1 MWNYQFLGNMMGLP
15 FKMIGVLLHLPRM
28 ELPFKMTP
36 YFPKLDLKFKPFAE
50 NLKSE
55 LLGGII
61 ALFVLGLTYL
71 YYRMKTPKVL
81 LFCGMAAKSKIL
93 VLGGTGYIGK
103 FIVKAS
109 AEAGNPTFALVRE
122 STVSH
127 PEKSKLIESF
137 KSSGVTI
144 LYGDL
149 SDHESLVK
157 AIKQVDVVIS
167 TLGGQQIDD
176 QVKLIAA
183 IKEAGN
189 IKRFLPSEFGLDVE
203 RHNAV
208 EPVTSFLEKKVKIR
222 RSIEAEGIPYTYIC
236 SNAFAGY
243 FLPTLGQQ
251 NVTAPPRDKVVILG
265 DGNVKA
271 IYVKEE
277 DIGTYTIK
285 AVDDPRTLNKI
296 LYVRPPA
303 NILTFNELVSLWEN
317 KIKNTLEK
325 VYIPEDQLL
334 KYIQE
339 SPFPA
344 NLMLALAHSM
354 HVKGDCTNYEI
365 DPSLG
370 VEASNLYPEVK
381 YTTVDNYLNAFNL
394 YFVFVLSFATSLS
407 WVLLESSFNVT
418 VLLLFVCVLLFCAM
432 AAKSKILV
440 IGGTGYIGKFI
451 VKASAETGHPT
462 FVLVRDNTLSHP
474 EKSKLVESFKSFGVT
489 LLYGDL
495 TDHNSLVKAIKQVDV
510 VISALGGQQIDD
522 QVKIIAAIK
531 EAGNIKRFLPSEFG
545 LDVDHHNAVE
555 PVSSFFEKKVKIRRA
570 IEAERIPYTYI
581 SSNLF
586 AGHFLPNLLQQN
598 VTTPPRDKVVILGDG
613 NVKGVYVIEEDVA
626 TYTIK
631 AVEDPRTL
639 NKTVYVRPPANILTF
654 NELVSLWEYKINST
668 LDKIYIPDDQ
678 LLKSI
683 QESPFPDN
691 FMLALRHSFLVKGD
705 CNYEIDPSF
714 GVEASKLYSEL
725 LCGMAAKSKI
735 LVLGGTGYIGKF
747 IVKASA
753 EAGHPTFAL
762 VRETTLSHP
771 EKSKLIES
779 FKSSGVT
786 LLYGDVNDHESL
798 VKAIKQVDVVIS
810 TLGGQQIDD
819 QVKVIAAIKEAGNIK
834 RFFPSEFG
842 LDVDRHDSVDP
853 VREVF
858 VEKARIRRIIEAEG
872 IPYTYLCCHAFTGYF
887 LRNLAQI
894 DITVPPRD
902 KVFIL
907 GDGNVKGAF
916 VTEADVGTLTI
927 EAANDPNAL
936 NKTVHIRLPK
946 NYLTINE
953 IISLWEKKIGKTLEK
968 TYVSEEKV
976 LNDIKEA
983 SFPNNY
989 LLALYHSQQIKGD
1002 AVYKIDP
1009 AKDLEASEAYP
1020 NVEYTTVDEYLNHLK
1035 TQCLFRLVSSMAPKD
1050 RILVL
1055 GPTGAIG
1062 RHIVWA
1068 SVKAGNPT
1076 FILVRDTPASVNKPR
1091 LVTAANPETREEL
1104 IQSFQNSGVTLI
1116 QGDMN
1121 DHESLVNA
1129 IKQVDVVICSFGRL
1143 LIEDQVKIVAAIKE
1157 AGNVKRFFPS
1167 EFGLDV
1173 DRHDAAEPVREVF
1186 EEKAKIRRVIE
1197 AEGIPYT
1204 YLCCHAFTGYFLR
1217 NLAQIDITVPPRDK
1231 VFIQGDGNVKGAYIT
1246 EADVG
1251 TFTIEAANDPRAL
1264 NKAVHIRL
1272 PNNYLSLNDI
1282 ISLWE
1287 KKIGKTLEKIY
1298 VSEEEVLKQ
1307 IKETSFPNN
1316 YLLALYHSQQI
1327 KGDAVYEIDPAKDLE
1342 ASEAYP
1348 HVEYS
1353 TVSEYL
1359 DHLVPFHG
1367 REKQDTPRLPWSGKA
1382 PLLILQNQTLL
1393 RASKV
1398 QELLYS
1404 MFVSFNKKKRVYVTE
1419 EYIGTNTIKA
1429 VDDPRTLNK
1438 ILYLK
1443 PPANVLTFNEL
1454 ISLWESKIQKALEKT
1469 YVPEDQIIKS
1479 IQVENRNLILVKMK
1493 SRKQEIKPN
1502 IFSEFKS
1509 FENENNFQK
1518 MKTENENA
1526 NQIPLNFSTNVH
1538 LQRIPNHAQ
1547 SL

>member
-1 MWNYQFLGNMMGLP
+1 MLGLP
-15 FKMIGVLLHLPRM
+15 FKMIVVLLDLPKL

-36 YFPKLDLKFKPFAE
+36 YFPKLDLKSIIPFAE

-61 ALFVLGLTYL
+61 ALFIVGLTYI
-71 YYRMKTPKVL
+71 YYRMKKPK
-81 LFCGMAAKSKIL
+81 AKSKIL

-109 AEAGNPTFALVRE
+109 AEAGHPTFALVRE
-122 STVSH
+122 STLSH

-137 KSSGVTI
+137 KTSGVTL

-149 SDHESLVK
+149 TDHESLVK

-183 IKEAGN
+183 VKEAGN

-222 RSIEAEGIPYTYIC
+222 RAIEAEGIPYTYIC

-271 IYVKEE
+271 VYVKEE

-285 AVDDPRTLNKI
+285 AVDDPRTLNKT

-303 NILTFNELVSLWEN
+303 NVLTFNELVSLWEN
-317 KIKNTLEK
+317 KIKSTLEK

-344 NLMLALAHSM
+344 NLMLALGHSM

-365 DPSLG
+365 DPSFG

-381 YTTVDNYLNAFNL
+381 YTTVDNYLNAPQASFQGHKLRAYFNL
-394 YFVFVLSFATSLS
+394 NFK
-407 WVLLESSFNVT
+407 
-418 VLLLFVCVLLFCAM
+418 VLLFCAM

-451 VKASAETGHPT
+451 VKASSEAGHPT
-462 FVLVRDNTLSHP
+462 FALVRESTLSHP
-474 EKSKLVESFKSFGVT
+474 EKFKLIESFKTSGVT

-495 TDHNSLVKAIKQVDV
+495 TDHESLVKAIKQVDV
-510 VISALGGQQIDD
+510 VISALGAEQIDD

-531 EAGNIKRFLPSEFG
+531 EAGNIKRLLPSEFG
-545 LDVDHHNAVE
+545 HDVDHHNAVE

-570 IEAERIPYTYI
+570 IEAEGIPYTYI
-581 SSNLF
+581 SSNSF

-598 VTTPPRDKVVILGDG
+598 VTAPPRDEVVILGDG
-613 NVKGVYVIEEDVA
+613 NIKGVYVIEEDVA

-631 AVEDPRTL
+631 AVDDPRTL
-639 NKTVYVRPPANILTF
+639 NKTLYLRPHANVLTF
-654 NELVSLWEYKINST
+654 NELVSLWENKIKST
-668 LDKIYIPDDQ
+668 LDKIYVPEDQ

-683 QESPFPDN
+683 QESSFPAN
-691 FMLALRHSFLVKGD
+691 FMLALGHSMLVKGD

-714 GVEASKLYSEL
+714 GVEASKLYPEGKSPL
-725 LCGMAAKSKI
+725 SHQSHRQCVVWLFCAMAAKSKI

-762 VRETTLSHP
+762 VRESTLSHP

-779 FKSSGVT
+779 FKTSG
-786 LLYGDVNDHESL
+786 GDVNDHESL

-834 RFFPSEFG
+834 ALKTRRAIEAEGIPYTYVCSYAFAGYFLPTLGQENVTAPPRDKVVILGNGNVKVIYVTEEDVGTYTIKAVEDPRTLNKTLHQKPPANVLTFNELVSLWENKIKSTLHKIYVPEDQILKKILKSSFPASFLVALGHSMLVKTAINNEADPSVKCQYMEALGQFLILISSNSMAGKDRILILGPTGAIGRHIVWASVKAGNPTFVLVRNTPGSNNRVNLVKAANPETKEELIESFKNSGVNLIQGDMNDHESLVNAIKQVDVVICAFGRLLIEDQLKIIAAIKEAGNVKRFFPSEFG

-858 VEKARIRRIIEAEG
+858 EEKARIRRIIEAEG

-953 IISLWEKKIGKTLEK
+953 IISLWENKIGKTLEK

-976 LNDIKEA
+976 LKDIKEA

-1002 AVYKIDP
+1002 AVYEIDT

-1020 NVEYTTVDEYLNHLK
+1020 NVEYTTVDEYLNQSLCH
-1035 TQCLFRLVSSMAPKD
+1035 R
-1050 RILVL
+1050 
-1055 GPTGAIG
+1055 G
-1062 RHIVWA
+1062 RHWDLYHQSSGRSKNLEQN
-1068 SVKAGNPT
+1068 SV
-1076 FILVRDTPASVNKPR
+1076 
-1091 LVTAANPETREEL
+1091 PETPCQCFD
-1104 IQSFQNSGVTLI
+1104 IQRA
-1116 QGDMN
+1116 
-1121 DHESLVNA
+1121 H
-1129 IKQVDVVICSFGRL
+1129 L
-1143 LIEDQVKIVAAIKE
+1143 LMGEQD
-1157 AGNVKRFFPS
+1157 S
-1167 EFGLDV
+1167 EG
-1173 DRHDAAEPVREVF
+1173 
-1186 EEKAKIRRVIE
+1186 
-1197 AEGIPYT
+1197 
-1204 YLCCHAFTGYFLR
+1204 
-1217 NLAQIDITVPPRDK
+1217 
-1231 VFIQGDGNVKGAYIT
+1231 
-1246 EADVG
+1246 
-1251 TFTIEAANDPRAL
+1251 TIE
-1264 NKAVHIRL
+1264 
-1272 PNNYLSLNDI
+1272 
-1282 ISLWE
+1282 
-1287 KKIGKTLEKIY
+1287 
-1298 VSEEEVLKQ
+1298 
-1307 IKETSFPNN
+1307 
-1316 YLLALYHSQQI
+1316 
-1327 KGDAVYEIDPAKDLE
+1327 
-1342 ASEAYP
+1342 
-1348 HVEYS
+1348 
-1353 TVSEYL
+1353 
-1359 DHLVPFHG
+1359 
-1367 REKQDTPRLPWSGKA
+1367 
-1382 PLLILQNQTLL
+1382 
-1393 RASKV
+1393 
-1398 QELLYS
+1398 
-1404 MFVSFNKKKRVYVTE
+1404 
-1419 EYIGTNTIKA
+1419 
-1429 VDDPRTLNK
+1429 
-1438 ILYLK
+1438 
-1443 PPANVLTFNEL
+1443 
-1454 ISLWESKIQKALEKT
+1454 
-1469 YVPEDQIIKS
+1469 
-1479 IQVENRNLILVKMK
+1479 NLC
-1493 SRKQEIKPN
+1493 S
-1502 IFSEFKS
+1502 
-1509 FENENNFQK
+1509 
-1518 MKTENENA
+1518 
-1526 NQIPLNFSTNVH
+1526 
-1538 LQRIPNHAQ
+1538 
-1547 SL
+1547 